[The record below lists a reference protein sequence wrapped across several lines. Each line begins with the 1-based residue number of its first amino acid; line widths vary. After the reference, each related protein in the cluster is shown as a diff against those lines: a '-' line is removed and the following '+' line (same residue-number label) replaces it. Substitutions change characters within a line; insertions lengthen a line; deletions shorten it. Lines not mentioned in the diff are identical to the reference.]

1 MLKYFIIF
9 TTIGL
14 LIGRLER
21 MDARLFY
28 IAIISL
34 GWASYTEFIW
44 GLAAMGELFLGTLI
58 SRAIWQPGDA
68 KRQTAATPG
77 GPQIASTELPSLIVF
92 KAKTLAVLDR
102 EMNYSVDIPGPMQET
117 FNKATRGALENGL
130 NEYDAAI
137 AFMLILLKRMDRP
150 VSRENLEPYLEKL
163 CECMKLTPFSTHALE
178 FLRIYVVDH
187 RSDFSPDLLERPDLS
202 FVAKI
207 LNEDDRPSNAVSSEG
222 SSLRTR
228 LSELRNL
235 RETGLISQAQY
246 DLKSSEILRDL

>member
-9 TTIGL
+9 TSIGL

-28 IAIISL
+28 IALISL
-34 GWASYTEFIW
+34 GWATYTEFIW
-44 GLAAMGELFLGTLI
+44 GLAAMGELFLGAFI
-58 SRAIWQPGDA
+58 SRAIWPPSDTR
-68 KRQTAATPG
+68 RQTDGTQH
-77 GPQIASTELPSLIVF
+77 GPQIPSAGLPSLTVF
-92 KAKTLAVLDR
+92 RANTLSVLDR

-150 VSRENLEPYLEKL
+150 VSKENLESYLEKL
-163 CECMKLTPFSTHALE
+163 RECMKLTPLSTHAFE

-187 RSDFSPDLLERPDLS
+187 RSDFSPDLLERPELS
-202 FVAKI
+202 FVSKI
-207 LNEDDRPSNAVSSEG
+207 LNEDDRPSIAISSE
-222 SSLRTR
+222 SSTLRTR

-246 DLKSSEILRDL
+246 DLKSSEILRNL